1 MTPSTESASLKKD
14 VLTIWWA
21 AMTAEIVSLS
31 CRRAAMVNSAKC
43 WVGSNTENVMKTS
56 FDLCS
61 TIRGLPSIHML
72 SGQGNCALGEM
83 K

>member
-56 FDLCS
+56 FDRCS
-61 TIRGLPSIHML
+61 TMRRLPSIHIL
-72 SGQGNCALGEM
+72 YGQGNCALGEM